1 MIQQYSEAVRY
12 LELAQQELRAAIDPL
27 KAAEQTSITVT
38 ILSIDMV
45 KRRIENLGKELE

>member
-27 KAAEQTSITVT
+27 KAA
-38 ILSIDMV
+38 
-45 KRRIENLGKELE
+45 